1 VALGSIGRRAP
12 TRQPSSGNLAEQEE
26 MMDEIDIDLTFKPK
40 DQSEAQEARAVLEAE
55 GAREVRE
62 IEDYGFLAEG
72 LTFLAIISAI
82 ALVNAV
88 IKLSQLW
95 AEGLVIDTRGERV
108 RITPDPSVA
117 RGTVVIISGA
127 KERVVVER
135 PGEMS
140 FPSLLTD
147 VLKKGGQISGSV
159 S

>member
-1 VALGSIGRRAP
+1 
-12 TRQPSSGNLAEQEE
+12 
-26 MMDEIDIDLTFKPK
+26 
-40 DQSEAQEARAVLEAE
+40 
-55 GAREVRE
+55 
-62 IEDYGFLAEG
+62 
-72 LTFLAIISAI
+72 
-82 ALVNAV
+82 LVNAV

-127 KERVVVER
+127 NERVVVER